1 MTMSSLARVLTLS
14 LGIAFCATT
23 SVPSFAGQ
31 HGAPPPTPHG
41 NSASGAAIDSN
52 KGGERRGLDRADD
65 VAGDHGRQ
73 GRENARDNQDRRVPA
88 DSSECKKGGWRSF
101 GFKNEGQCVSHITSH
116 RK

>member
-14 LGIAFCATT
+14 MAIVFCATM
-23 SVPSFAGQ
+23 SVPSFAGPA
-31 HGAPPPTPHG
+31 GPHG
-41 NSASGAAIDSN
+41 NSAGGATTDSN

-73 GRENARDNQDRRVPA
+73 GRETARNNQDRRVAPTELS
-88 DSSECKKGGWRSF
+88 DCQKGGWRSL
-101 GFKNEGQCVSHITSH
+101 GFKNQGECVSHVTSH